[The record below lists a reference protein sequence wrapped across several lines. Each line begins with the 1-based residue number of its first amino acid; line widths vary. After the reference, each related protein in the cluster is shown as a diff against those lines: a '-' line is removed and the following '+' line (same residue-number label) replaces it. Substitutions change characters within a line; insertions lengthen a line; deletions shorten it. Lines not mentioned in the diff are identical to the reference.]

1 MATACHRFAPR
12 ISAID
17 QKTEEFD
24 PPPRG
29 AVAGALPGPKSS
41 GISVRPILLDDA
53 AMTKAENRAAAKA
66 YHQQKMQELSDAIRN
81 ERIAADLAELD
92 RLRNY
97 LILKSQ
103 TNVPR
108 KPLITA
114 IDDYVEMLTGDRCK
128 LHTRHHSAGCKHS

>member
-1 MATACHRFAPR
+1 
-12 ISAID
+12 
-17 QKTEEFD
+17 
-24 PPPRG
+24 
-29 AVAGALPGPKSS
+29 
-41 GISVRPILLDDA
+41 
-53 AMTKAENRAAAKA
+53 MTKAENRAAAKV

-128 LHTRHHSAGCKHS
+128 LRTRHHSAGCKHS